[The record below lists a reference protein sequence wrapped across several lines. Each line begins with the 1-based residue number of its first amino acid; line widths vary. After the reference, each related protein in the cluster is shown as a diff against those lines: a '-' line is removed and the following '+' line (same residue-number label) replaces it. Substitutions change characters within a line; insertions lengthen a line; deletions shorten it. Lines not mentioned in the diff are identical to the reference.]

1 MEIIN
6 NSGLKE
12 ETSFTDIISH
22 YLKYWIYIVC
32 SIIICVGLALLYL
45 YLKKPEYKVSAKILM
60 KTENKGFTFDLND
73 ISNYDLSRKTNNID
87 DELEVLRSRSL
98 LQRVADSLKLNIV
111 YHKPGLKNTEI
122 YTDSPFQLKVSNFKK
137 NGILSITKQKD
148 KFLLKDYDSDYST
161 PFVPGQPVDTPF
173 GLITIVYKG
182 DPTDKCEIKADIYAS
197 SALPLVDI
205 RPVSKNSSVIELSM
219 VSPVP
224 EKSTDIINTLV
235 KFYNFQ
241 ALDEKNKLAD
251 QSIQFIDDRIS
262 LIASELSGVEK
273 NVEQYKQ
280 SNRIAD
286 LQSEADLYLTTGGE
300 YDKRIVDLDMQKQI
314 LQSVESYIN
323 NQSNQNN
330 VIPSNIGISDPTLVS
345 MIETFNAKQFERN
358 RLASTAREN
367 NPVLKE
373 HDSELSF
380 MRNNILKNIKSI
392 ESGLQISLGELKV
405 KERSFNSKIRNL
417 STQEREV
424 RELSRQQGIKETL
437 FLYLLQKRE
446 ESALTLAMY
455 SPNAKIIDKVY
466 TDPVPVKPKKKVV
479 LIFSLLAGI
488 ILPLLFIYLKD
499 LLKFKISSREEL
511 DKLAQIPVLGEVPDG
526 KDVYLKSAERSGVT
540 EMYHMIC
547 TNLGFILA
555 ENENVI
561 EITSTI
567 PKEGKSSFSANL
579 AFSLTT
585 LGKKVILIDLDMRN
599 SQYARIMD
607 ITVKHGM
614 SSYLSDD
621 SLRPEDVI
629 VTSPFNKNLKLAL
642 AGPFPPN
649 PIELLSRQ
657 RLDEFISL
665 MKKEYDYVIIDTPPV
680 SLVADALIINRI
692 SDLCIYV
699 ARAGFS
705 HKSFIKQGNELF
717 NKKKISK
724 MCFVLKGIKVKKD
737 YGYGYYNK

>member
-12 ETSFTDIISH
+12 EASFTETILH
-22 YLKYWIYIVC
+22 YLRYWIFIAI

-45 YLKKPEYKVSAKILM
+45 YVKQPEYKVSAKILM
-60 KTENKGFTFDLND
+60 KTENKGFTFDLSD
-73 ISNYDLSRKTNNID
+73 ISDYNFTHKTNNVD

-98 LQRVADSLKLNIV
+98 LQRVADSLRLNVV
-111 YHKPGLKNTEI
+111 YYESGLRNTEL
-122 YTDSPFQLKVSNFKK
+122 YKDSPLQLKVINLKK
-137 NGILSITKQKD
+137 AGTLSVVKQKD
-148 KFLLKDYDSDYST
+148 KLLLKDCHSDYATS
-161 PFVPGQPVDTPF
+161 VVSGQTVDTPL
-173 GLITIVYKG
+173 GLITVDYKS
-182 DPTDKCEIKADIYAS
+182 DFTDGREIRVDINES
-197 SALPLVDI
+197 SVLPLLDI
-205 RPVSKNSSVIELSM
+205 SPVSKNSNVIELSM
-219 VSPVP
+219 ISPVP
-224 EKSTDIINTLV
+224 GKNADIISKLIN
-235 KFYNFQ
+235 FYNLQ

-251 QSIQFIDDRIS
+251 QSIQFIDERIS
-262 LIASELSGVEK
+262 LIASELSGVER

-280 SNRIAD
+280 HNRIAD

-323 NQSNQNN
+323 NQSNTNS

-345 MIETFNAKQFERN
+345 MIETFNTKQFERN
-358 RLASTAREN
+358 RLASTAKES

-373 HDSELSF
+373 HDSELLY

-392 ESGLQISLGELKV
+392 ESGIQISLDELKV

-466 TDPVPVKPKKKVV
+466 TEPAPVSPKKKVV
-479 LIFSLLAGI
+479 LIVSLLAGL

-499 LLKFKISSREEL
+499 LLKYKISNREDL
-511 DKLAQIPVLGEVPDG
+511 DKLAQTPVLGEVPDG
-526 KDVYLKSAERSGVT
+526 KDVYLRSADRSGVT

-547 TNLGFILA
+547 TNLGFILS
-555 ENENVI
+555 ENEKVI
-561 EITSTI
+561 EVTSTI

-579 AFSLTT
+579 AFSLAT
-585 LGKKVILIDLDMRN
+585 LGKKVLLVDLDMRN
-599 SQYARIMD
+599 SQYAEIMK

-621 SLRPEDVI
+621 SLTPADII
-629 VTSPFNKNLKLAL
+629 VPSPYNDDLKLAL
-642 AGPFPPN
+642 SGPFPPN
-649 PIELLSRQ
+649 PLELLSRK
-657 RLDEFISL
+657 RLDDFISL
-665 MKKEYDYVIIDTPPV
+665 MKIEYDYIIIDTPPV
-680 SLVADALIINRI
+680 SLVADALVINRI
-692 SDLCIYV
+692 ADLCIYV
-699 ARAGFS
+699 SRAGFS
-705 HKSFIKQGNELF
+705 HKTFIKQGNELF
-717 NKKKISK
+717 KNKKISRL
-724 MCFVLKGIKVKKD
+724 CFVLKGVKIKKG

>member
-22 YLKYWIYIVC
+22 YLKYWIFILC
-32 SIIICVGLALLYL
+32 SIIVCLGLGILYL
-45 YLKKPEYKVSAKILM
+45 CLKKPEYKVSAKILM

-73 ISNYDLSRKTNNID
+73 ISDYNFTHKNNIVD

-98 LQRVADSLKLNIV
+98 MQRVADSLKLNIV
-111 YHKPGLKNTEI
+111 YYKPGFKDNELYK
-122 YTDSPFQLKVSNFKK
+122 DSPFRLNVNSFIKT
-137 NGILSITKQKD
+137 GTLSLLKQKD
-148 KFLLKDYDSDYST
+148 KYLIKDCDSDYST
-161 PFVPGQPVDTPF
+161 SFVPGQPINTPF
-173 GLITIVYKG
+173 GLFTIVYTG
-182 DPTDKCEIKADIYAS
+182 NPAEDCEVKADIFAS
-197 SALPLVDI
+197 AALPALDI
-205 RPVSKNSSVIELSM
+205 GPVSKNSNVIEIST

-224 EKSTDIINTLV
+224 EKSADIINTLIN
-235 KFYNFQ
+235 FYNYQ

-280 SNRIAD
+280 NNRIAD

-323 NQSNQNN
+323 NQSNNNN
-330 VIPSNIGISDPTLVS
+330 VIPTNIGISDPTLIS
-345 MIETFNAKQFERN
+345 MIEAFNSKQFERN

-373 HDSELSF
+373 HDSELSY

-466 TDPVPVKPKKKVV
+466 TDPEPVSPKKKTV
-479 LIFSLLAGI
+479 LLFSILAGFL
-488 ILPLLFIYLKD
+488 LPLLFIYLKD
-499 LLKFKISSREEL
+499 LLKFRISNREEL

-526 KDVYLKSAERSGVT
+526 KDIYLKSTERSGVT

-579 AFSLTT
+579 AFSLAT

-599 SQYARIMD
+599 SQYAKIMD
-607 ITVKHGM
+607 MSVKQGM

-621 SLRPEDVI
+621 SLQPENII
-629 VTSPFNKNLKLAL
+629 VSSPYNESLKVAL
-642 AGPFPPN
+642 SGPYPPN
-649 PIELLSRQ
+649 PIELLSRK
-657 RLDEFISL
+657 RLDDFISL
-665 MKKEYDYVIIDTPPV
+665 MKKEYDYVIVDTPPV
-680 SLVADALIINRI
+680 SLVADALVINRI
-692 SDLCIYV
+692 ADLCIYV

-717 NKKKISK
+717 KNKKISK
-724 MCFVLKGIKVKKD
+724 MCFVLKGIKVKKG

>member
-1 MEIIN
+1 MEN
-6 NSGLKE
+6 NNLGLKE
-12 ETSFTDIISH
+12 DASFTDIISH
-22 YLKYWIYIVC
+22 YLKYSILIVC
-32 SIIICVGLALLYL
+32 SIIICVGLAILYL

-60 KTENKGFTFDLND
+60 KTENKGFTFELSD
-73 ISNYDLSRKTNNID
+73 ISDYDFSRKNNNID

-98 LQRVADSLKLNIV
+98 MQRVTDSLKLNVV
-111 YHKPGLKNTEI
+111 YYEPGLKNNEL
-122 YTDSPFQLKVSNFKK
+122 YKDSPFQLKISNLKK
-137 NGILSITKQKD
+137 SGTLSIIKQKE
-148 KFLLKDYDSDYST
+148 KILLKDCNSDYST
-161 PFVPGQPVDTPF
+161 SIVPDQPIDTPF

-182 DPTDKCEIKADIYAS
+182 NPADDCEIKADIYAS
-197 SALPLVDI
+197 SALPLLDI
-205 RPVSKNSSVIELSM
+205 SPVSKNSNVVEISI

-224 EKSTDIINTLV
+224 EKSADIINTLV
-235 KFYNFQ
+235 NFYNLQ
-241 ALDEKNKLAD
+241 ALDEKNRLAD

-262 LIASELSGVEK
+262 LIASELSGVER

-280 SNRIAD
+280 SNRITD

-300 YDKRIVDLDMQKQI
+300 YDKRIVDLEMQKQI
-314 LQSVESYIN
+314 LQSVESYVN
-323 NQSNQNN
+323 SQSNNNN

-345 MIETFNAKQFERN
+345 MIEAFNEKQFERN
-358 RLASTAREN
+358 RIASTAREN
-367 NPVLKE
+367 NPILKE
-373 HDSELSF
+373 RDSELSF
-380 MRNNILKNIKSI
+380 MRNNILKSINSI
-392 ESGLQISLGELKV
+392 ESGIQISLGELKT

-466 TDPVPVKPKKKVV
+466 TDPEPVSPKKKIVF
-479 LIFSLLAGI
+479 LFSILAGL
-488 ILPLLFIYLKD
+488 ILPILFIYLKD
-499 LLKFKISSREEL
+499 LLKYKISNREEL
-511 DKLAQIPVLGEVPDG
+511 DKLAQIPVLGEVPEG
-526 KDVYLKSAERSGVT
+526 KDVYLKSAKRSGVT

-579 AFSLTT
+579 SFSLAT
-585 LGKKVILIDLDMRN
+585 LGKKVLLIDLDMRN
-599 SQYARIMD
+599 SQYARIMK
-607 ITVKHGM
+607 VSAKHGM

-621 SLRPEDVI
+621 SLKPDDII
-629 VTSPFNKNLKLAL
+629 VPSPYNENLKLAL
-642 AGPFPPN
+642 AGSFPPN
-649 PIELLSRQ
+649 PIELLSRK
-657 RLDEFISL
+657 RLDDFISL
-665 MKKEYDYVIIDTPPV
+665 MKKEYDYIIIDTPPV
-680 SLVADALIINRI
+680 SLVADALVINRI

-699 ARAGFS
+699 ARAGYS

-717 NKKKISK
+717 SKNKISK
-724 MCFVLKGIKVKKD
+724 MCFVLKGIKVKKG